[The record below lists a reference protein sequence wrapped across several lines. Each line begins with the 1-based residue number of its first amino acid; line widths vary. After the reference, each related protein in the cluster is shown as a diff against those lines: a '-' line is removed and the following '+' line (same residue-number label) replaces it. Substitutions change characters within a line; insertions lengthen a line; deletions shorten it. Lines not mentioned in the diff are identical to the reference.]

1 MRENMTDLK
10 HFNPMKLREKY
21 SAKSLNKTNNYS
33 SFWLGDNWE
42 RTTSFFD
49 DEDEKPGVDLIA
61 LSSYRRAI
69 ANFVNIVT
77 SKNIP
82 VTFTSSG
89 DSFTDGKKVTI
100 SSKLDDKLF
109 DSTVG
114 LALHEGSHILLTD
127 FDFVKQLEVNI
138 PKEYIDRGFS
148 KGYSKNDVMVHI
160 KNLLNF
166 VEDRRIDYH
175 IFSNAPGYKGYYHS
189 MYDKYFRAKVIDK
202 GLLSDEYTD
211 ENMDSYFLRIINI
224 TNSNTRLDSLNGLRE
239 IWKVLDLKNIFRLGN
254 TEAAFDTALD
264 IYNVILN
271 NIPDGVEKTDKDT
284 GEVSY
289 KRADGSGDSTHSD
302 SDMSSGEEESRPITD
317 TEFEDLLDAIENGE
331 VEEGEGSGSGTSID
345 MGDSES
351 SDSSDSSVGGGTSD
365 DKTSDGGTEV
375 GKKKSE
381 VTLSDSQKKSL
392 ENAIKKQKK
401 FIDKDFQK
409 KKLSKKDKSSIDA
422 IDASGMS
429 YKEVGKDLKSYDG
442 KSKKTKCILV
452 KNLNQTLVDSGTISM
467 LSSHGYYNEDNEGAI
482 NEGLRLGTIL
492 GRKLSVRTESR
503 DTKYTRKDT
512 GRIDKRLIAELG
524 FGNSNVFS
532 QTFVD
537 SYPDAFLHISVDAS
551 GSMNGSKWTRTMKSV
566 TAMVKAIDMIE
577 GVDVVVSFRSTQD
590 SQSGRSRNSG
600 YYPIM
605 LIAYDSRKD
614 SLVKVKTLWKYIRC
628 NGTTPEG
635 LCYEAIMDEMVEGME
650 NRESYFLNF
659 SDGMPM
665 FGNDD
670 VDYHHTEALDHTR
683 KMVKEI
689 RSRGIKV
696 LSYYIGDSYGGD
708 RYMGDFKR
716 MYGKDSEFVDVT
728 SVTAVSRTMNRKFL
742 EKN

>member
-1 MRENMTDLK
+1 MKDLK

-21 SAKSLNKTNNYS
+21 SIKNSTGNNYS
-33 SFWLGDNWE
+33 SFWLDNDWD
-42 RTTSFFD
+42 TTSVWD
-49 DEDEKPGVDLIA
+49 DEDDKPKGPDLIA
-61 LSSYRRAI
+61 LASYRRAI

-82 VTFTSSG
+82 VTFTSQG

-114 LALHEGSHILLTD
+114 LALHEGSHILLSD
-127 FDFVKQLEVNI
+127 FDFVRQLDVNI

-160 KNLLNF
+160 KNLLNY
-166 VEDRRIDYH
+166 VEDRRIDHY
-175 IFSNAPGYKGYYHS
+175 IFTTSPGYKGYYHS
-189 MYDKYFRAKVIDK
+189 MYKKYDHSKIIDK
-202 GLLSDEYTD
+202 ALKSTEYTD
-211 ENMDSYFLRIINI
+211 ETIDSYFFRIINL
-224 TNSNTRLDSLNGLRE
+224 TNANTDLDALNGLRE
-239 IWKVLDLKNIFRLGN
+239 IWKVLDIKNISRLSN
-254 TEAAFDTALD
+254 IEAAFDIALD
-264 IYNVILN
+264 IYNVVLN
-271 NIPDGVEKTDKDT
+271 NLPDGIEKTNKDT

-289 KRADGSGDSTHSD
+289 QRADGSGDSIHSD
-302 SDMSSGEEESRPITD
+302 SDMGSGEEESREITD
-317 TEFEDLLDAIENGE
+317 EEFSDLLDSIENGE
-331 VEEGEGSGSGTSID
+331 MGEGNGSGSGVSVD
-345 MGDSES
+345 MGGSE
-351 SDSSDSSVGGGTSD
+351 DSDSSVDGGTSN
-365 DKTSDGGTEV
+365 DKPSDGGTDV

-401 FIDKDFQK
+401 FMDEDIQK
-409 KKLSKKDKSSIDA
+409 KKLSKKDKSAIDA

-429 YKEVGKDLKSYDG
+429 YKEVGKDLKDTWDG
-442 KSKKTKCILV
+442 KSKRTKCILV
-452 KNLNQTLVDSGTISM
+452 KNLNKSLVESGTVSM
-467 LSSHGYYNEDNEGAI
+467 LSSHSYYRSDTEEAI
-482 NEGLRLGTIL
+482 EEGLRLGTIL

-537 SYPDAFLHISVDAS
+537 TYPDAFLHISVDAS
-551 GSMNGSKWTRTMKSV
+551 GSMSGGKWTRTMKSV
-566 TAMVKAIDMIE
+566 VAMTKAIDMIE

-590 SQSGRSRNSG
+590 SGGGRSRSSREH
-600 YYPIM
+600 PIM

-614 SLVKVKTLWKYIRC
+614 SLVKVKTLWKHIRC

-635 LCYEAIMDEMVEGME
+635 LCYEAVMDEMVEGMKD
-650 NRESYFLNF
+650 RESYFLNF

-665 FGNDD
+665 FSNDD
-670 VDYHHTEALDHTR
+670 VNYYHGEALDHTR

-689 RSRGIKV
+689 RNRGIKV
-696 LSYYIGDSYGGD
+696 MSYFIGDSYDGE
-708 RYMGDFKR
+708 RNMGDFKR

-728 SVTAVSRTMNRKFL
+728 SVTAVSRTMNKKFL

>member
-1 MRENMTDLK
+1 MNKDLNY
-10 HFNPMKLREKY
+10 FNPMKLREKY
-21 SAKSLNKTNNYS
+21 SIGNLNKKNNYS

-42 RTTSFFD
+42 KTTSFFD
-49 DEDEKPGVDLIA
+49 DEDEKPGVDLIS

-82 VTFTSSG
+82 VTFTSQG

-100 SSKLDDKLF
+100 SAKLDDKLF
-109 DSTVG
+109 DSAVG
-114 LALHEGSHILLTD
+114 LALHEGSHILLSD

-211 ENMDSYFLRIINI
+211 ENLDSYFFRIVNI

-239 IWKVLDLKNIFRLGN
+239 IWKVLDLKNVSRLGN

-264 IYNVILN
+264 VYNVVLN
-271 NIPDGVEKTDKDT
+271 NLPDGIEKTNKDT

-289 KRADGSGDSTHSD
+289 ERADGSGDSTHSD
-302 SDMSSGEEESRPITD
+302 SDMGSGEEKSREITD
-317 TEFEDLLDAIENGE
+317 EEFSDLLDSIENGE
-331 VEEGEGSGSGTSID
+331 TKEGEGSGSGISVD
-345 MGDSES
+345 MDGSES
-351 SDSSDSSVGGGTSD
+351 SDSSDSSVDGGTSD
-365 DKTSDGGTEV
+365 GKTSDGGTDV

-381 VTLSDSQKKSL
+381 VTLSDAQKKSL
-392 ENAIKKQKK
+392 EKAIDKQKK
-401 FIDKDFQK
+401 FMDEEIQK
-409 KKLSKKDKSSIDA
+409 KKLSKKDKSAIDA

-429 YKEVGKDLKSYDG
+429 YKEVGKDLKDYDG

-452 KNLNQTLVDSGTISM
+452 KNLNQTLIDSGTISM
-467 LSSHGYYNEDNEGAI
+467 LSSRIYPGDDTEEAI
-482 NEGLRLGTIL
+482 SEGLRLGTIL

-537 SYPDAFLHISVDAS
+537 CYPDAFLHISVDAS
-551 GSMNGSKWTRTMKSV
+551 GSMSGSKWTRTMKSV

-590 SQSGRSRNSG
+590 NNSGRGRSG
-600 YYPIM
+600 SYPIM

-614 SLVKVKTLWKYIRC
+614 TLVKVKTLWKHIRC

-635 LCYEAIMDEMVEGME
+635 LCYEAIMDEMVEGMKD
-650 NRESYFLNF
+650 RESYFLNF

-689 RSRGIKV
+689 RSLGIKV
-696 LSYYIGDSYGGD
+696 LSYYIGNSYDSD

-728 SVTAVSRTMNRKFL
+728 SVTAVSRTMNKKFL